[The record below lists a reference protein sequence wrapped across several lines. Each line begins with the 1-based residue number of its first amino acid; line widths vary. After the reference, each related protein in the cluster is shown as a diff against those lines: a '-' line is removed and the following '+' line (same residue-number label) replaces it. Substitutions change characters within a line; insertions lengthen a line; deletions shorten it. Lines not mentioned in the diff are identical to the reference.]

1 MFQKYENIG
10 KYVVYIPNDNKKID
24 MILKSDFSD
33 EIHHFNNL
41 DTREVNQILDGLE
54 IMNNK
59 SNRAV

>member
-1 MFQKYENIG
+1 MFQKYKNIG
-10 KYVVYIPNDNKKID
+10 KYVVYISNDNNTID

-41 DTREVNQILDGLE
+41 DTREVNQILAGLE

-59 SNRAV
+59 SNRAL

>member
-10 KYVVYIPNDNKKID
+10 KYVIYIPNDNKTID

-33 EIHHFNNL
+33 EIHHFKNL

>member
-41 DTREVNQILDGLE
+41 DTREVGLILAGLE
-54 IMNNK
+54 LMNNK

>member
-1 MFQKYENIG
+1 MFQKYKNIG
-10 KYVVYIPNDNKKID
+10 KYVVYISNDNNTID

-41 DTREVNQILDGLE
+41 DTREVNQILAGLE